1 MNESTPTTA
10 PSTTDLQRRRWA
22 GALAAALP
30 AAFGLGWLG
39 TAHTQ
44 SSSQLRSYR
53 LLLNTGLSGP
63 VAFFLLAQDRGYFR
77 EEGLELRFTA
87 GPGAAAMVPLVR
99 DGAFEFGYGDISAL
113 IERIAR
119 SAPGTGPVAIFTTF
133 NVVPF
138 TIAVD
143 ARGPIKTPQDLI
155 GKRIVGH
162 ASDAALLTFDLY
174 AQAAGIDASQVQV
187 DRSMGGMGQA
197 VKDMLQGQGGD
208 GVFGFV
214 NTLIASAA
222 PLGVDP
228 ASLRFLNWSELLP
241 EMYGNTLFVTRETYQ
256 RDRQALPGLV
266 RAVNRG
272 LVDTVQSPDAAI
284 DALLRHA
291 PGSDRAVNLRRLQGT
306 LAIEMAH
313 PEGRRIGIGDMDDE
327 RLQRSIA
334 RLVQVKRLPRTPG
347 VDEVFDRSFLPPPEQ
362 RVRSLA
368 R

>member
-1 MNESTPTTA
+1 MNEPTPTSATS
-10 PSTTDLQRRRWA
+10 PPDLQRRRWT
-22 GALAAALP
+22 GALAASM
-30 AAFGLGWLG
+30 GLSWLG

-44 SSSQLRSYR
+44 SGRPGHFYR
-53 LLLNTGLSGP
+53 VLLNTSLSGP
-63 VAFFLLAQDRGYFR
+63 VAFFLLAQDRGYLR
-77 EEGLELRFTA
+77 DEGLDLQFTG
-87 GPGAAAMVPLVR
+87 GPGAASMVPLVR
-99 DGAFEFGYGDISAL
+99 DGAFDIGYGDISAL

-143 ARGPIKTPQDLI
+143 ARGPIQRPQDLI
-155 GKRIVGH
+155 GKRVVGH
-162 ASDAALLTFDLY
+162 AGDAALLTFDLY
-174 AQAAGIDASQVQV
+174 AQAAGIDASQVRV
-187 DRSMGGMGQA
+187 DGSMGSMGQA
-197 VKDMLQGQGGD
+197 VKDMLQGQGAD

-228 ASLRFLNWSELLP
+228 ASLRFLNWSDVLP
-241 EMYGNTLFVTRETYQ
+241 EMYGNTLFVTRELYQ
-256 RDRQALPGLV
+256 RDRQALQGLV

-272 LVDTVQSPDAAI
+272 LVATVQNPDAAI

-291 PGSDRAVNLRRLQGT
+291 PGSDRAINLRRLQGT

-313 PEGRRIGIGDMDDE
+313 PEGRRIGIGDVDDE
-327 RLQRSIA
+327 RLQRSID
-334 RLVQVKRLPRTPG
+334 RIVQVKRLPRAPG
-347 VDEVFDRSFLPPPEQ
+347 VGEVFDRSLLPPLEQ